1 MANEQIEL
9 IEETEDE
16 ELELDILDSIIDV
29 TSIGAGLITGAGVV
43 YSLDQVIPTA
53 RNIGETIMR
62 TVGIGS
68 IGVTTQHVVSNAIAK
83 DGRDIRVLIRALHGM
98 VSHKL
103 IGDDNE

>member
-9 IEETEDE
+9 IEEDE
-16 ELELDILDSIIDV
+16 ELELDVLDSVIDIV
-29 TSIGAGLITGAGVV
+29 SIGAGVVTGAGVV

-53 RNIGETIMR
+53 RNVAETVMR

-68 IGVTTQHVVSNAIAK
+68 AGITTQHVVSNAIAK

-103 IGDDNE
+103 IGDSNE